1 MKNKKRINKAQD
13 AVLTQ
18 TCIEIIT
25 DVHETPDFVEVRGE
39 CGGDVLTYR
48 VYDDGDIY
56 ER

>member
-39 CGGDVLTYR
+39 CGGDALTYR
-48 VYDDGDIY
+48 VYDDGNIY

>member
-25 DVHETPDFVEVRGE
+25 DVHETPDFVEVRASV
-39 CGGDVLTYR
+39 VLLTS
-48 VYDDGDIY
+48 
-56 ER
+56 

>member
-25 DVHETPDFVEVRGE
+25 DVHETPDFVEV
-39 CGGDVLTYR
+39 
-48 VYDDGDIY
+48 
-56 ER
+56 